1 MKYIVH
7 GFKNQLTINLNF
19 SINNVIRYARG
30 RDHHREVQER
40 ETHVVWTVKIREDI
54 QWRWYQWKT
63 KKRKIKKRWMEEYRS
78 FRSEP
83 TIK

>member
-40 ETHVVWTVKIREDI
+40 ETHVVWTVKIRDQECIRRYTMEMVPMED
-54 QWRWYQWKT
+54 K
-63 KKRKIKKRWMEEYRS
+63 EE
-78 FRSEP
+78 ED
-83 TIK
+83 